1 MLESVSPLDIIF
13 SMQFGLLLSNK
24 ANFLSLFFL
33 PILFKNI
40 LTIAFLIRN
49 TRPILTLTITAD
61 VPMTVINEYREVLL
75 LTPQKT
81 SKVLST

>member
-13 SMQFGLLLSNK
+13 SMQFGLFLSNK

-49 TRPILTLTITAD
+49 TRPILALTITAG
-61 VPMTVINEYREVLL
+61 VPMTVINE
-75 LTPQKT
+75 
-81 SKVLST
+81 

>member
-24 ANFLSLFFL
+24 ANFLRLFFL

-40 LTIAFLIRN
+40 LTIALLIRN

-61 VPMTVINEYREVLL
+61 VPMTVINE
-75 LTPQKT
+75 
-81 SKVLST
+81 

>member
-49 TRPILTLTITAD
+49 TRPILALTITAD
-61 VPMTVINEYREVLL
+61 VPMTVINE
-75 LTPQKT
+75 
-81 SKVLST
+81 

>member
-13 SMQFGLLLSNK
+13 SMQFGLFLSNK

-49 TRPILTLTITAD
+49 TRPILALTITAG
-61 VPMTVINEYREVLL
+61 VTMTVINE
-75 LTPQKT
+75 
-81 SKVLST
+81 

>member
-1 MLESVSPLDIIF
+1 MLESVSPLDTIF

-61 VPMTVINEYREVLL
+61 VPMTVINE
-75 LTPQKT
+75 
-81 SKVLST
+81 

>member
-40 LTIAFLIRN
+40 LTIAFLTRN
-49 TRPILTLTITAD
+49 TRPILALTITAD
-61 VPMTVINEYREVLL
+61 VPMTVINE
-75 LTPQKT
+75 
-81 SKVLST
+81 